1 MTEFPYLPTETEYRK
16 AFRSIASKLT
26 SNQRKMLELHLRQVR
41 PVTATEL
48 ADQVGYKNWRGVN
61 AQYGRVGA
69 LLRKY
74 SPVFANLPG
83 QASHAFASFYQI
95 PRKDKRYTEW
105 VWALHGAARSALDS
119 LGWFPSKK

>member
-1 MTEFPYLPTETEYRK
+1 MTELPYLPTETEYRK
-16 AFRSIASKLT
+16 AFRAIEATLT
-26 SNQRKMLELHLRQVR
+26 SNQKTMLELHLRQAR

-74 SPVFANLPG
+74 SSIFASLPG
-83 QASHAFASFYQI
+83 QSSQAFAAFHQI

-105 VWALHGAARSALDS
+105 
-119 LGWFPSKK
+119 